1 METGGLSET
10 QPATPE
16 VQHIADQVKP
26 EFERREHKRYD
37 TFRAIVYRTQVVAGT
52 YYFIKVQISNSD
64 TGYVH
69 LRVFQALPQENQGP
83 SLERYQTGKTR
94 DDPLEYF

>member
-16 VQHIADQVKP
+16 VQHIADQVKA

-52 YYFIKVQISNSD
+52 NYFIKVQISNSD
-64 TGYVH
+64 TDYVH

>member
-16 VQHIADQVKP
+16 VQHIADQVSCNLSEDRKGD
-26 EFERREHKRYD
+26 R
-37 TFRAIVYRTQVVAGT
+37 TFDIFQAIVYRTQVVAGT
-52 YYFIKVQISNSD
+52 NYFIKSY
-64 TGYVH
+64 TGYAH
-69 LRVFQALPQENQGP
+69 LRVFQALPQEKQGP
-83 SLERYQTGKTR
+83 SLVSYQTGKTR